1 MTWVDWAIA
10 VLLLVVAPIGGIRTR
25 RRFERSVA
33 SGQPDARV
41 PPYVWAMVR
50 QWAITL
56 IVLAFWIGLS
66 RPVAALGLVWPAG
79 SAVWW
84 TALIVGLVGG
94 LYALQVTSVRRSA
107 DARAK
112 VREQLAS
119 RPSVRLI
126 LPATPRELRVF
137 AAVAVT
143 AGFCE
148 EMLYRGYLLWFL
160 SSLMPWPAAIAA
172 AIAAF
177 GIGHV
182 YQGRRDVFLTAA
194 VGAIALAF
202 YLVTGSLVAPIA
214 VHTILDLANG
224 FIGYLAY
231 RDSTHAA

>member
-1 MTWVDWAIA
+1 MTWADWVIA
-10 VLLLVVAPIGGIRTR
+10 VVLVVVAPIGGIQTR

-33 SGQPDARV
+33 SGRPDARLS
-41 PPYVWAMVR
+41 PYVWAMVR
-50 QWAITL
+50 QWTLTL
-56 IVLAFWIGLS
+56 IVLAFWAGVS
-66 RPVAALGLVWPAG
+66 RPVDALGLVWPSGA
-79 SAVWW
+79 AVWW
-84 TALIVGLVGG
+84 TVLIVGLFAG
-94 LYALQVTSVRRSA
+94 LYGLQVTSVRRSPE
-107 DARAK
+107 ARAK

-126 LPATPRELRVF
+126 LPATPRELQAF

-148 EMLYRGYLLWFL
+148 EVLYRGYLFWFL
-160 SSLMPWPAAIAA
+160 SSLMPSTAAIAA

-182 YQGRRDVFLTAA
+182 YQGLRDVFLTGA
-194 VGAIALAF
+194 VGALALAF

-224 FIGYLAY
+224 FIGYTAY